1 MFGVRCHMKTD
12 HMCTP
17 VPADTPPGQDDTDQ
31 EQVGGDAQAA
41 QAGQQ
46 EGRGS
51 HVLGAEAGEEGRE
64 KGLH

>member
-1 MFGVRCHMKTD
+1 MPHVRYHMKTD
-12 HMCTP
+12 HVP
-17 VPADTPPGQDDTDQ
+17 AAVPADTPPGQDDTDQ

-51 HVLGAEAGEEGRE
+51 HVLGAEAGEED
-64 KGLH
+64 KK